1 MALDRPLMAIS
12 ADNIDE
18 LSADSIAKL
27 ALDNFMQSHCDVSM
41 FNPDDANPIYA
52 TDPQYKKIN

>member
-1 MALDRPLMAIS
+1 MAIS
-12 ADNIDE
+12 ADNIDK

-27 ALDNFMQSHCDVSM
+27 ALDNFMQSDCDASL

-52 TDPQYKKIN
+52 TDPQYKKINE